1 MTVVIGA
8 KLDSLLCWGAHPVP
22 LAATASEQGALPSG
36 ASLVWADA
44 GGAELGLSWLR
55 GKSVSMATKPTP
67 QRGVTGFTFPG
78 YRRAA
83 KTHKLEKLGHR
94 PKALTA
100 PDHKLPRPLGSSGAG
115 KLGQS
120 PEVPSPPCSRAGK
133 ALEDV
138 SGLGGA
144 AVSYDTEGKLA
155 SIRLWDWRAGK
166 GSRRVVGSAVFLLRR
181 KDRNPLLLGGFPSTT
196 S

>member
-22 LAATASEQGALPSG
+22 LAGTASEQGALPSG

-144 AVSYDTEGKLA
+144 AVSYDMEGKLA
-155 SIRLWDWRAGK
+155 SIGLWDWRAGK
-166 GSRRVVGSAVFLLRR
+166 GSR
-181 KDRNPLLLGGFPSTT
+181 
-196 S
+196 